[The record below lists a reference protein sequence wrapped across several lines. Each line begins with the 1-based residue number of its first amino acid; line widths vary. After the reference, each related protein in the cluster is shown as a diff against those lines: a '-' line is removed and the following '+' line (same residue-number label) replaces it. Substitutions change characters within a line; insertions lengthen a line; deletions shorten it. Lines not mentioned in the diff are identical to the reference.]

1 MLRQELEP
9 VIDPTYVGNFNN
21 YTADNRCGLRLAPDQ
36 TKGCTFTDTNGGSSS
51 AYFTVTSTGL
61 SPVTGAAAAFAGEIN
76 DCFTSNDYYGFV
88 GQSTSYINAFRWSDH
103 SLVTLTKTG
112 LGTVY
117 RCSIAPDGFHLAVTH
132 STTPFLRVYNLNDG
146 TYVDAATAAS
156 NYSICSYTGDGNNLI
171 VVGSASPYV
180 AKYTPDLA
188 TKTTISTSSSYATNS
203 NYINGYQHSWG
214 NYCMPHPL
222 KPNSALIGIPTTTS
236 PYLIDVDG
244 SANTISNAF
253 TGTTTYLSS
262 FAVDTK
268 FSKLYTFSG
277 TNTYG
282 SDAFRRFDALTYAG
296 QDMSN
301 ASYMATSGQST
312 SGAPSSA
319 MIVVNANTGTI
330 TGTVRDVD
338 NNPAAR
344 TVRAYRRSDGLLV
357 AQTTSDGV
365 TGNYTIITP
374 TSDTEAYD
382 VQFVIESGE
391 LLNDLFYARVTPA
404 AVA

>member
-1 MLRQELEP
+1 MLRQGLEP
-9 VIDPTYVGNFNN
+9 ILDPTYVGNFNTYN
-21 YTADNRCGLRLAPDQ
+21 ADNRCGLRLSPNQ
-36 TKGCTFTDTNGGSSS
+36 TKGCTFTDTSTASTSS
-51 AYFTVTSTGL
+51 YFTVTSTGL
-61 SPVTGAAAAFAGEIN
+61 SPVTNATAAFAGEIN
-76 DCFTSNDYYGFV
+76 DCFSSNDYYGFV
-88 GQSTSYINAFRWSDH
+88 GQSSSFINAFRWSDH

-146 TYVDAATAAS
+146 TYVDAPTAAS
-156 NYSICSYTGDGNNLI
+156 DYSLCSYTGNGNFII
-171 VVGSASPYV
+171 VVGSVSPHV

-188 TKTTISTSSSYATNS
+188 TKTTISTSTTYATNS
-203 NYINGYQHSWG
+203 NYINGYNTSWG

-222 KPNSALIGIPTTTS
+222 KPNSALIGRPTTGT

-244 SANTISNAF
+244 STNTISNVF
-253 TGTTTYLSS
+253 TGSGTYLSS

-268 FSKLYTFSG
+268 FSKLYTFAN
-277 TNTYG
+277 TNSY
-282 SDAFRRFDALTYAG
+282 SNDAFRRFDALTYTE
-296 QDMSN
+296 QDMTN
-301 ASYMATSGQST
+301 ASYLATG
-312 SGAPSSA
+312 GPSVSASA

-338 NNPAAR
+338 NNPADR
-344 TVRAYRRSDGLLV
+344 KVRAYRRSDGLLV
-357 AQTTSDGV
+357 AETMSDPT

-374 TSDTEAYD
+374 TADTEAYD